1 MDIFVIKNFLGDDF
15 IMTNLSKKLCTTLL
29 AFSILGS
36 YSFAKS
42 LKVGASA
49 VPHAEILQAVKPQ
62 LKEKGL
68 DLEIIEFNE
77 YVTPNLALAS
87 GDLDANFFQHAPYLE
102 KFRTE
107 RNLKIS
113 QIGEGVFISPIAAF
127 SDKYKS
133 LDEVKKGGVVA
144 IPSDPTNG
152 GRALL
157 LLHHKGIIT
166 LKDPTDLSATEFDI
180 IKNPKKLKFKS
191 IEAPQLPRVIK
202 DVDVAVINC
211 NYALQAKLDPTK
223 DSIAI
228 EGPESPYANIVAVRD
243 ENINDPDVKLL
254 VDELRTENIKN
265 FINETYK
272 GSVIAAF

>member
-1 MDIFVIKNFLGDDF
+1 
-15 IMTNLSKKLCTTLL
+15 MTNLSKKLFTTLV
-29 AFSILGS
+29 AFSLLGN
-36 YSFAKS
+36 YSFSKT
-42 LKVGASA
+42 LKVGASP
-49 VPHAEILQAVKPQ
+49 VPHAEILEAVKPQ
-62 LKEKGL
+62 LKEKGI

-77 YVTPNLALAS
+77 YVTPNLALAD
-87 GDLDANFFQHAPYLE
+87 GDLDANFFQHTPYLE
-102 KFRTE
+102 KFKTE

-113 QIGEGVFISPIAAF
+113 QIGEGIFISPIAVF

-133 LDEVKKGGVVA
+133 LDEIKKGGVIA

-157 LLHHKGIIT
+157 LLHNKGIIT

-202 DVDVAVINC
+202 NVDVAVINC
-211 NYALQAKLDPTK
+211 NYALQANLDPIK

-228 EGPESPYANIVAVRD
+228 EGAESPYANVVAVRD
-243 ENINDPDVKLL
+243 ENLNDSEVKTL
-254 VDELRTENIKN
+254 VDELRTENIKK
-265 FINETYK
+265 FINEKYK
-272 GSVIAAF
+272 GSVIATF